1 VAVAETRQ
9 GIIVGIAQRREHGR
23 AIACLGLVA
32 DALPLLQARGAAA
45 EIEEVPASAGEA
57 AALSCER
64 HAAGTS
70 TLIDLLDKQRAQ
82 NDANQ
87 SLSAAITELTGD
99 FVAIQKA
106 LGLGWAFA
114 VAGTATR

>member
-1 VAVAETRQ
+1 VFAALRD
-9 GIIVGIAQRREHGR
+9 AD
-23 AIACLGLVA
+23 
-32 DALPLLQARGAAA
+32 DALPRFRYRHITVASLARAK
-45 EIEEVPASAGEA
+45 ASAGEA

-87 SLSAAITELTGD
+87 SLSAATTELTGD
-99 FVAIQKA
+99 FVTIQKA